1 MHLLALRV
9 TIKVSGRKVTHH
21 FHQKGSFELAC
32 EVRICRR
39 GPRKMVLVLSRV
51 IYSYMFCG
59 HLDFIVDLQPSSAT
73 HPLALADKV
82 FW

>member
-1 MHLLALRV
+1 MHLLSLRV
-9 TIKVSGRKVTHH
+9 TIKVSGRIVTHH
-21 FHQKGSFELAC
+21 FHQNSTFELAC
-32 EVRICRR
+32 EVRICQR
-39 GPRKMVLVLSRV
+39 GPRKMILILSRV
-51 IYSYMFCG
+51 PYIHMFCG